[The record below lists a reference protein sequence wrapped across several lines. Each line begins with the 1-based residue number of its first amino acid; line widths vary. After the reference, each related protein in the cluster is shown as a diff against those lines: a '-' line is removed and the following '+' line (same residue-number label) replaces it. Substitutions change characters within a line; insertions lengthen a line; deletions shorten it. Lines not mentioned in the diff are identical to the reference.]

1 MRIFTRAA
9 AIAVLTGGLLAGC
22 ATPPQGPVAE
32 KATSGPPRSVVL
44 QHSDTGETLAVRHF
58 TGSGYDT
65 EAMQAISGLFRD
77 RRTGEV
83 VPVDPSLIDLIA
95 DLRDRLG
102 LPPDTP
108 VVVSSGYRSAATNVA
123 LAATNPNV
131 AESSYHTRGQA
142 ADIRIAGVPLSRI
155 NEEAA
160 AMQRGGYAL
169 YTTHVH
175 VDTGPVRTWS
185 PRGPSRDAAD
195 WLVASAKGRSIK
207 AGKADPRRSAP
218 AKVQLAQAK
227 APGRPVAKP
236 GKAAVRVADAGP
248 TVVKPASRA
257 NGKPLPRTVK
267 LTLTQVASKDN
278 RLMRTPD
285 KR

>member
-32 KATSGPPRSVVL
+32 KAPSGPPRSVVL

-58 TGSGYDT
+58 TGSGYDP

-102 LPPDTP
+102 LPPETP

-123 LAATNPNV
+123 LASSNPNV
-131 AESSYHTRGQA
+131 AENSYHTRGQA
-142 ADIRIAGVPLSRI
+142 ADIRIAGVPLPRI

-169 YTTHVH
+169 YATHVH

-195 WLVASAKGRSIK
+195 WLVASAKGRSVQAK
-207 AGKADPRRSAP
+207 AGPRRNAP

-227 APGRPVAKP
+227 PPARPAVKP
-236 GKAAVRVADAGP
+236 GKATVRVANAGP
-248 TVVKPASRA
+248 GVVKPASHTS
-257 NGKPLPRTVK
+257 GKPVPRTVK

-278 RLMRTPD
+278 RLLRATD